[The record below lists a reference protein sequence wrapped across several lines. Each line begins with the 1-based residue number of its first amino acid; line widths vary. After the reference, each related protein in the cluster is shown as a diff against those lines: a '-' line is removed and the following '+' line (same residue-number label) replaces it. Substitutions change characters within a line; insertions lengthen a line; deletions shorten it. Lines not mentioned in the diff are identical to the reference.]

1 MSTAIYSYAMV
12 ALVLATLAVGDSTLI
27 LGRSGS
33 QQVQFDRAIVDEKEL
48 RQALEARM
56 GVKVT
61 GVKVIKLDMVNDLT
75 LVDVRYRVPARR

>member
-1 MSTAIYSYAMV
+1 
-12 ALVLATLAVGDSTLI
+12 
-27 LGRSGS
+27 
-33 QQVQFDRAIVDEKEL
+33 
-48 RQALEARM
+48 M